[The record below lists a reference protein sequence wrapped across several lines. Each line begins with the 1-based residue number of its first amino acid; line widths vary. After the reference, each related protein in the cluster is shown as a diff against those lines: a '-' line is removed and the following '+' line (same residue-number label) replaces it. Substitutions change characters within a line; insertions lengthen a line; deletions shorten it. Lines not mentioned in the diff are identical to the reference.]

1 MHRSLITHV
10 RPIVDTDS
18 ATGTLSFRNRIAD
31 TASNTAASSI
41 HATGTM
47 PFHKSARYFKFNLTI
62 PAATTWSDAQGI
74 DIEAIKEG
82 YR

>member
-1 MHRSLITHV
+1 
-10 RPIVDTDS
+10 
-18 ATGTLSFRNRIAD
+18 
-31 TASNTAASSI
+31 
-41 HATGTM
+41 M

-74 DIEAIKEG
+74 DIEAIQEG